1 MRKEEAAGGWG
12 GVSGFAGVGMD
23 HRSYSMGQEKV
34 AAGYFG
40 GGVVKKTKLGKGLL
54 GSGYGGQLCLP
65 VLLIEVLY

>member
-1 MRKEEAAGGWG
+1 
-12 GVSGFAGVGMD
+12 MD

-40 GGVVKKTKLGKGLL
+40 GGLAKKTKLGKGLL

>member
-12 GVSGFAGVGMD
+12 GGVRLCRGRD
-23 HRSYSMGQEKV
+23 GPQEFSMGQEKV

-40 GGVVKKTKLGKGLL
+40 GGLAKKTKLGKGLL